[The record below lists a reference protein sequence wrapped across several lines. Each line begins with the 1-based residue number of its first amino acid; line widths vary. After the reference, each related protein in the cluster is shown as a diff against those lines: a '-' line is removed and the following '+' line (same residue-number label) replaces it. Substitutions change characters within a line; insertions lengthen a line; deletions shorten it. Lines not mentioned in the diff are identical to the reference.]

1 MIRDMKKIIL
11 FIVSLLVP
19 FCFGQVEY
27 KEEKT
32 KINSIKRNSAY
43 VYGEGIAETE
53 EEALLQAE
61 EELKKEV
68 TILVSEKKNLKD
80 ADKIIVQAIRK
91 NTSKV
96 ELKRGTSFRIF
107 LYVKKDQIQNAD
119 ASLLMDNPAK
129 VSGEPKEETVVEE
142 LPEEDISIQE
152 LEDISQVEDLPEEIV
167 EDVVATPGA
176 ITSPILS
183 QIVSCENTDA
193 VQELFARLKEEH
205 KIMWGNVQAD
215 IKPAWYILVIDDN
228 RIVAVLDKGLNN
240 RLDLLTGKKVSL
252 GSFSNRKKIWFILYE

>member
-1 MIRDMKKIIL
+1 MKKIIL
-11 FIVSLLVP
+11 CIVSLLIPIFVS
-19 FCFGQVEY
+19 GQVEY

-43 VYGEGIAETE
+43 VYGEGISETE

-68 TILVSEKKNLKD
+68 TILISEKKNLKE

-119 ASLLMDNPAK
+119 ASLVIDNPAK
-129 VSGEPKEETVVEE
+129 IPDAPREETTVEE
-142 LPEEDISIQE
+142 LPKDETSIQE
-152 LEDISQVEDLPEEIV
+152 LEDISQEEDLPEDIV
-167 EDVVATPGA
+167 ETPVA
-176 ITSPILS
+176 ITSLILS
-183 QIVSCENTDA
+183 QIASCGNTDTL
-193 VQELFARLKEEH
+193 QDLFTRLKEEH

-215 IKPAWYILVIDDN
+215 IKPAWYILVIDGN

-252 GSFSNRKKIWFILYE
+252 GSFSNQKKIWFILYE